1 MKSSPFFLYY
11 WSVNV
16 SMPNKYHHQI
26 ITRQALKSAGITD
39 APLLIEEYCSFPD
52 NFHRDYDNIA
62 PYMFIMDKMEFH
74 YPPHTPVDQF
84 YRYWDHVPH
93 QKTIMLDREENYN
106 STFAEAG
113 FRFYFEHCIEA
124 LRNGKREDAW
134 KFLGC
139 LLHFLE
145 DSAFGIHA
153 LEGPDGTDIY
163 VLDRMSGK
171 QFAKYICSIPL
182 DDALTELE
190 VVPQILASDID
201 EAVARLYF
209 RYVEATAISRQA
221 AFDIALEYIIGKS
234 NHALLENQRTMFL
247 SAVQLAADTAATVL
261 AIAGNRAPEVPKR
274 NLSGFAP
281 FYYPIGG
288 GGGFQLSRY
297 ELKGDDFTFGVNLE
311 ARLLFKIPSVYKR
324 FTGRIIT
331 SEVENTSLEIINNG
345 NVCQTFKLNGNMDIA
360 LDIHSP
366 GGVFGLRC
374 TAPAGKGRITLANG
388 VFER

>member
-1 MKSSPFFLYY
+1 
-11 WSVNV
+11 
-16 SMPNKYHHQI
+16 
-26 ITRQALKSAGITD
+26 
-39 APLLIEEYCSFPD
+39 
-52 NFHRDYDNIA
+52 
-62 PYMFIMDKMEFH
+62 
-74 YPPHTPVDQF
+74 
-84 YRYWDHVPH
+84 
-93 QKTIMLDREENYN
+93 
-106 STFAEAG
+106 
-113 FRFYFEHCIEA
+113 
-124 LRNGKREDAW
+124 
-134 KFLGC
+134 
-139 LLHFLE
+139 
-145 DSAFGIHA
+145 
-153 LEGPDGTDIY
+153 
-163 VLDRMSGK
+163 MSGK

-209 RYVEATAISRQA
+209 RYVEAAAISRQA

-234 NHALLENQRTMFL
+234 NHTLLENQRTMFL

-261 AIAGNRAPEVPKR
+261 AIAGNRAPEIPKR

-288 GGGFQLSRY
+288 GGGFQLSSY
-297 ELKGDDFTFGVNLE
+297 ELKGNDFTFGVNLE